1 MTTDTKKVIFIV
13 GPTAIGK
20 TCLSIA
26 LAKKLNADIISCDSR
41 QFYKELKIGSA
52 PPSKKNLTEVKHHF
66 IHNLSITEDYNA
78 GKFEIDAIKLIKK
91 LHQTNNTIIAVGG
104 SGLYINAICK
114 GFDKIPKI
122 SKQIRERATVE
133 YRKKGLAWLQ
143 KEIKR
148 FDPEFYSNYD
158 TNNTQ
163 RLLRALEVFL
173 ETGKKISAFKSNKSK
188 ERSFEIIKIGLNT
201 ERSILYKRIDDR
213 VDIMMKEG
221 LLQEV
226 DSLLD
231 FQQNNALQT
240 VGYREI
246 FEFLNGKNTLERA
259 VEDIKKNTRRYAKR
273 QLTWFRKDKEIKWFE
288 PHQLIK
294 IQKLISKL

>member
-1 MTTDTKKVIFIV
+1 MTTHTKKVIFIV

-20 TCLSIA
+20 THLSIA
-26 LAKKLNADIISCDSR
+26 LAKELNADIISCDSR

-52 PPSKKNLTEVKHHF
+52 PPSKKNLAEVQHHF
-66 IHNLSITEDYNA
+66 IHNLSIKEDYNA

-133 YRKKGLAWLQ
+133 YRNKGLAWLQ
-143 KEIKR
+143 KEIKK

-158 TNNTQ
+158 TNNPQ
-163 RLLRALEVFL
+163 RLLRALEVFQ
-173 ETGKKISAFKSNKSK
+173 ETGKKISSFKSNKTK
-188 ERSFEIIKIGLNT
+188 ERSFEIIKIGLNI

-221 LLQEV
+221 LLKEV

-231 FQQNNALQT
+231 FQKNNALQT

-246 FEFLNGKNTLERA
+246 FGFLNGKNTLERA
-259 VEDIKKNTRRYAKR
+259 VEDIKKNTRRFAKR

-294 IQKLISKL
+294 IQKLISEL

>member
-26 LAKKLNADIISCDSR
+26 LAKQLNTDIISCDSR

-52 PPSKKNLTEVKHHF
+52 PPSKKNLAEVKHHF

-122 SKQIRERATVE
+122 SKQIREQATVE

-143 KEIKR
+143 EEIKR
-148 FDPEFYSNYD
+148 LDPEFYSNYD
-158 TNNTQ
+158 TNNPQ
-163 RLLRALEVFL
+163 RLLRVLEVFQ
-173 ETGKKISAFKSNKSK
+173 ETGKKISSFKSNKTK
-188 ERSFEIIKIGLNT
+188 ERPFEIIKIGLNI

-221 LLQEV
+221 LLKEV

-273 QLTWFRKDKEIKWFE
+273 QITWFRKDKEIKWFE

-294 IQKLISKL
+294 VQKLISEL